1 MTWVAVGAAAVTVV
15 GGAIA
20 NNQSNKAAKGA
31 ANAQIAAQQQQYDQ
45 TRQDLAPYRQAG
57 ESALPLLQQLNGGN
71 YSGFLGSPDYQAA
84 YSQGIGALDNSAAS
98 RGALFSGGHEQDLA
112 QFGSGLASQYLGN
125 YRGSLF
131 NMAQLGSNAATQ
143 TGQFGANAATNS
155 GNALAGYYNQ
165 RGDNNSQFAAGTAG
179 ALNGLFQNYMAQRP
193 GGGASS
199 YSMPAAGSYT
209 GLGGQPMLAQQQP
222 AFGNNYGA
230 FGNFNWKV

>member
-31 ANAQIAAQQQQYDQ
+31 ANAQIQAQQQQFDQ
-45 TRQDLAPYRQAG
+45 IRQDLAPYRDFG
-57 ESALPLLQQLNGGN
+57 SSALPLLQQLNGGD
-71 YSGFLGSPDYQAA
+71 YSGFLNSPDYLAA
-84 YSQGIGALDNSAAS
+84 RDQGIGTIDRSAAS
-98 RGALFSGGHEQDLA
+98 RGSLFSGGHEKDLA

-125 YRGSLF
+125 YRSSLF
-131 NMAQLGSNAATQ
+131 NLAGMGQSAANQTGAFGQNAA
-143 TGQFGANAATNS
+143 NNI
-155 GNALAGYYNQ
+155 GNAQAGYYQQ

-209 GLGGQPMLAQQQP
+209 GLGGQPSLAQQQP
-222 AFGNNYGA
+222 AFGNNYGS
-230 FGNFNWKV
+230 FGNFNWNV